1 MIDRGY
7 GTGNVDF
14 FKCTETFDGDIVS
27 NPTYKFAQEF
37 VEHALEVIPDGRRVY
52 AFLKLTFLETKRRRE
67 LFDKKQ
73 LKTLYVSTSRVL
85 CARNGNFENAKHE
98 GSAIAYGWFEFGKGY
113 NGDPIIKW
121 IN

>member
-7 GTGNVDF
+7 GLGNVDF
-14 FKCTETFDGDIVS
+14 FKCHDIFDGDIVS

-37 VEHALEVIPDGRRVY
+37 VEHALEIIPDGRRVY

-98 GSAIAYGWFEFGKGY
+98 GSAIAYGWYEFEKGY
-113 NGDPIIKW
+113 NGDPVIKW